1 MIIFAVRKQDCGYC
15 WVGMCNTWGQGHEEE
30 GFGVWLDFVGFTGV
44 TFMKIHSHLSYVLV
58 ICLFF
63 WRLMLRDIESMLC
76 TGGNEVSPLCSLHLW
91 VSEILTR
98 GIIYWALQ
106 DWRSGCDSS
115 QGRLPSMVPV
125 FVRVGSPATLEL
137 YATPTPQILL
147 LAAAETSPAHLVP
160 WLWENRHKSD
170 KWSHV
175 CREFL

>member
-1 MIIFAVRKQDCGYC
+1 
-15 WVGMCNTWGQGHEEE
+15 
-30 GFGVWLDFVGFTGV
+30 
-44 TFMKIHSHLSYVLV
+44 
-58 ICLFF
+58 
-63 WRLMLRDIESMLC
+63 MLRDIESMLC
-76 TGGNEVSPLCSLHLW
+76 TGGNEVSSLCSLHLW

-115 QGRLPSMVPV
+115 QGRLPSTVLV
-125 FVRVGSPATLEL
+125 SVRAGSPATLEL

>member
-1 MIIFAVRKQDCGYC
+1 M
-15 WVGMCNTWGQGHEEE
+15 
-30 GFGVWLDFVGFTGV
+30 VGFCWFHRCYIYENPF
-44 TFMKIHSHLSYVLV
+44 TFELCARDLPIF
-58 ICLFF
+58 FF

-76 TGGNEVSPLCSLHLW
+76 TGGNEVSSLHF
-91 VSEILTR
+91 SLTPLLTPPVGLR
-98 GIIYWALQ
+98 DPDQGIIYWALQ
-106 DWRSGCDSS
+106 DWRSGCNSS
-115 QGRLPSMVPV
+115 QDRLPSTVPV
-125 FVRVGSPATLEL
+125 SVRVGSPATLEL

>member
-1 MIIFAVRKQDCGYC
+1 
-15 WVGMCNTWGQGHEEE
+15 
-30 GFGVWLDFVGFTGV
+30 
-44 TFMKIHSHLSYVLV
+44 
-58 ICLFF
+58 
-63 WRLMLRDIESMLC
+63 MLRDIESMLC
-76 TGGNEVSPLCSLHLW
+76 TGGNEVSSLCSLHLW

-125 FVRVGSPATLEL
+125 FVRAGSPATLEL